1 SNSTIMASNGE
12 DLGGLSLD
20 DAALSAALL
29 PGFLDELND
38 ADLLS
43 PSDAGSP
50 SQLPPFGGYQM
61 PSGTSRTP
69 IVGHF
74 STAITPSPTL
84 TGLSTDSATSGL
96 HVDTSVGG
104 NEAEMTLKTSSKG
117 VLEEKMAVN
126 KLPMQNSTRKRQKE
140 ELAYLR
146 NKVQTLEQELETKR
160 RELMTSKGQDK
171 ENKALTVQIRGRRGR
186 AMRWQRIAKHQLVE
200 KQRAELQNLQLRASL
215 IDQIKLA
222 RSLQKLL
229 KKNAARKDEGTEA
242 AQLQA
247 RLEFSNYC
255 TGSSEDSLYESLL
268 RDMDAV
274 FSEVDVICARHP
286 VMQSLEEGSGVSS
299 LHVGETEALYLEAT
313 NSKVVPFGME
323 QTCSAVWRCLSKDHL
338 KLADGTYHGVAS
350 SPDTIRAKALT
361 TLRVSNTAARMQM
374 RFAIKKYVEPGRVVI
389 TLQCA
394 SESEGPR
401 DLLHG
406 LKMMQ
411 RAWVVIRPVP
421 CEAEDGDL
429 PSEETIIQLCM
440 RLTPSLSARVLD
452 TPGQRTGAIT
462 ELLLAAVHRN
472 LGWLFQTVENI
483 LMEHS
488 FESTPI

>member
-1 SNSTIMASNGE
+1 MARNGE
-12 DLGGLSLD
+12 EDLSLD

-43 PSDAGSP
+43 PSGPSSLSP
-50 SQLPPFGGYQM
+50 LPSFAEYQVSPEASHVPIFGQ
-61 PSGTSRTP
+61 
-69 IVGHF
+69 F
-74 STAITPSPTL
+74 STAITPSPLL
-84 TGLSTDSATSGL
+84 TGLPTSSAAAGL
-96 HVDTSVGG
+96 YIMPSVGQI
-104 NEAEMTLKTSSKG
+104 EAEMKPTASPNGETLG
-117 VLEEKMAVN
+117 ELVVN
-126 KLPMQNSTRKRQKE
+126 RPPMQNSTRKRQKE
-140 ELAYLR
+140 ELTYLR
-146 NKVQTLEQELETKR
+146 NKVHTLEQELETR
-160 RELMTSKGQDK
+160 RQELMTSKGHDK
-171 ENKALTVQIRGRRGR
+171 ENNALTVQIRGRRGR

-215 IDQIKLA
+215 VYQLKLA

-229 KKNAARKDEGTEA
+229 KKNASRKDGGTDA
-242 AQLQA
+242 AQLQT

-255 TGSSEDSLYESLL
+255 TGTSEDSLYEQLL

-274 FSEVDVICARHP
+274 
-286 VMQSLEEGSGVSS
+286 

-313 NSKVVPFGME
+313 NSKVVPFRME
-323 QTCSAVWRCLSKDHL
+323 ETCSAVWRCLSKDHL
-338 KLADGTYHGVAS
+338 KLADGTYHGVAT
-350 SPDTIRAKALT
+350 SPDTIRAKAVT
-361 TLRVSNTAARMQM
+361 TLRVDKTAAHLQM
-374 RFAIKKYVEPGRVVI
+374 RFAIKKYVEPQRVVI

-411 RAWVVIRPVP
+411 RAWVVIRPVLF
-421 CEAEDGDL
+421 EDGDD
-429 PSEETIIQLCM
+429 ETIIQLCM

-483 LMEHS
+483 LMEHN
-488 FESTPI
+488 FGNTLL